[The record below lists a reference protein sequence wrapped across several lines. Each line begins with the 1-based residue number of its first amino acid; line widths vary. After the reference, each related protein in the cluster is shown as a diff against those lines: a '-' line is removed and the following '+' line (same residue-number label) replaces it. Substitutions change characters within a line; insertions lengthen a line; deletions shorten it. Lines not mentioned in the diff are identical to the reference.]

1 MNTNIT
7 ILIDNINFLLKK
19 INFENINESDK
30 LIEKIII
37 QINKAHNLVNEIINE
52 KKISDNPKIEINDIQ
67 EFQNILISSIND
79 ENTNINTKKEDI
91 LQYIKNLNIINNN
104 IQTKDLKMDKIISND
119 NKPILN
125 EKSINIEESN
135 LENTIN
141 NEFKKNKKKIENV
154 NKEKDNKNN
163 TVKNETQKIKI
174 KRVFDNTENE
184 IEGEYNKITYQSK
197 INKKTL
203 SAYTFCYKKNEII
216 TKFLYK
222 NSSKNKEFYNCFKS
236 GKGCL
241 GKA

>member
-1 MNTNIT
+1 MNTNLA

-19 INFENINESDK
+19 INFENLNESDK

-91 LQYIKNLNIINNN
+91 LQYIKNLNVINNN

-154 NKEKDNKNN
+154 NKEKDIKNN
-163 TVKNETQKIKI
+163 TVKNETHKKKSKEYLIIQKMKLKVNIIKSLINLKLIKKLYPHIHSATKKMKLLQNFYIKI
-174 KRVFDNTENE
+174 HQKTKNFIIVLRVEKDV
-184 IEGEYNKITYQSK
+184 
-197 INKKTL
+197 
-203 SAYTFCYKKNEII
+203 
-216 TKFLYK
+216 
-222 NSSKNKEFYNCFKS
+222 
-236 GKGCL
+236 
-241 GKA
+241 